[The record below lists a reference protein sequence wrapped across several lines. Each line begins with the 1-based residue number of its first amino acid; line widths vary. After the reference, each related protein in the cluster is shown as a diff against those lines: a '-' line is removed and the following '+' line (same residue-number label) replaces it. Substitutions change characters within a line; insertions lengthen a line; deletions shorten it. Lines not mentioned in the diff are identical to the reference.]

1 MKQTAMQTLIDEL
14 KDYKRTTH
22 ADKLVITFWIC
33 MAERLLEKE
42 KHQIIDAYDL
52 GSLSEM
58 QYPNPKT
65 VIENGEQYY
74 NVNFKL

>member
-1 MKQTAMQTLIDEL
+1 MQTFIDEL

-42 KHQIIDAYDL
+42 KQQIIDAATWGFNTSSGD
-52 GSLSEM
+52 
-58 QYPNPKT
+58 K
-65 VIENGEQYY
+65 YY
-74 NVNFKL
+74 NETFNK